1 MKLTIILT
9 AIGSLIGFAYASYSM
24 CDPSVCPPSPCLVP
38 STTNTTVIGA
48 FAGLIIALPI
58 NMSIKKKK

>member
-1 MKLTIILT
+1 MKLTVILT
-9 AIGSLIGFAYASYSM
+9 AIGSLIGFAYASYSV
-24 CDPSVCPPSPCLVP
+24 CDPYVCPPSPCLVP

-58 NMSIKKKK
+58 NISLKKK

>member
-1 MKLTIILT
+1 MKLNVILT
-9 AIGSLIGFAYASYSM
+9 AIGSLAGFAYASYSV

-58 NMSIKKKK
+58 NISLKKK

>member
-1 MKLTIILT
+1 MKLTLILI
-9 AIGSLIGFAYASYSM
+9 AIGSLIGFAYASYSV

-48 FAGLIIALPI
+48 FAGLIIVLPI
-58 NMSIKKKK
+58 NVSLKKK

>member
-1 MKLTIILT
+1 MKLTVILT
-9 AIGSLIGFAYASYSM
+9 AIGSFIGFAYASYSV

-48 FAGLIIALPI
+48 FAGLLIALPI
-58 NMSIKKKK
+58 NIRLNKK

>member
-1 MKLTIILT
+1 MKLTVILT
-9 AIGSLIGFAYASYSM
+9 SIGSLIGFAYASYSI

-48 FAGLIIALPI
+48 FVGLIIALPLNI
-58 NMSIKKKK
+58 SLKKK

>member
-1 MKLTIILT
+1 MKLTVILT
-9 AIGSLIGFAYASYSM
+9 AIGSLIGFAYASYSI

-48 FAGLIIALPI
+48 FVGLITALPLNI
-58 NMSIKKKK
+58 SLKKK